1 MPFLDIFSRKK
12 TLEEEK
18 IKIIVDIREK
28 NSLIPSELIAN
39 GLEVEFR
46 HLEVGDYIVKNV
58 IIERKTVSDFI
69 SSMINKRLFEQLES
83 MKNVQKK
90 ILIIE
95 GIEEQE
101 LYHEKSGINENA
113 IRGFILTILLTYNTP
128 IIFTKNYE
136 DSAKFLKVL
145 AKKQENEKEFGINA
159 KRKSRD
165 VNEQIQ
171 FIIEGFPGIG
181 PKSAKK
187 LLKEFKNIKNIIN
200 ASEEDLKKIL
210 GKKSEIFKIID
221 KEYIEDNHD

>member
-58 IIERKTVSDFI
+58 IIERKTISDFL

-83 MKNVQKK
+83 IKNIQKK

-101 LYHEKSGINENA
+101 LYYEKSGINENA
-113 IRGFILTILLTYNTP
+113 IRGFILTILLTYNIP

-136 DSAKFLKVL
+136 DSAKFIKVL

-181 PKSAKK
+181 PRF
-187 LLKEFKNIKNIIN
+187 EKNPRQ
-200 ASEEDLKKIL
+200 KIRD
-210 GKKSEIFKIID
+210 F
-221 KEYIEDNHD
+221 

>member
-83 MKNVQKK
+83 MKNIQKK

-113 IRGFILTILLTYNTP
+113 IRGFILTILLTYNVP

-136 DSAKFLKVL
+136 DSSKFIKVL
-145 AKKQENEKEFGINA
+145 AKKQENEKEWGINA

-165 VNEQIQ
+165 VNEQMQ

-187 LLKEFKNIKNIIN
+187 LLNEFKTIKNIIN
-200 ASEEDLKKIL
+200 APEDELKKIL
-210 GKKSEIFKIID
+210 GKKSEIFKIIGKD
-221 KEYIEDNHD
+221 YLLK

>member
-1 MPFLDIFSRKK
+1 MSFLDIFSRKK

-58 IIERKTVSDFI
+58 VIERKTISDFL

-83 MKNVQKK
+83 IKNIQKK

-101 LYHEKSGINENA
+101 LYYEKSGINENA
-113 IRGFILTILLTYNTP
+113 IRGFILTILLTYNIP

-136 DSAKFLKVL
+136 DSAKFIKVL
-145 AKKQENEKEFGINA
+145 AKKQENEKEWGINA
-159 KRKSRD
+159 KRKSKD
-165 VNEQIQ
+165 VNEQMQ

-187 LLKEFKNIKNIIN
+187 LLNEFKTIKNIIN
-200 ASEEDLKKIL
+200 APEEELKKIL

>member
-1 MPFLDIFSRKK
+1 
-12 TLEEEK
+12 
-18 IKIIVDIREK
+18 
-28 NSLIPSELIAN
+28 
-39 GLEVEFR
+39 
-46 HLEVGDYIVKNV
+46 
-58 IIERKTVSDFI
+58 
-69 SSMINKRLFEQLES
+69 MINKRLFEQLES

>member
-1 MPFLDIFSRKK
+1 MSFLDIFSRKK

-58 IIERKTVSDFI
+58 VIERKTISDFL

-83 MKNVQKK
+83 IKNIQKK

-101 LYHEKSGINENA
+101 LYYEKSGINENA
-113 IRGFILTILLTYNTP
+113 IRGFILTILLTYNIP

-136 DSAKFLKVL
+136 DSAKFIKVL
-145 AKKQENEKEFGINA
+145 AKKQENEKEWGINA

-165 VNEQIQ
+165 VNEQMQ

-187 LLKEFKNIKNIIN
+187 LLNEFKTIKNIIN
-200 ASEEDLKKIL
+200 APEEELKKIL

>member
-1 MPFLDIFSRKK
+1 MSFLDIFSRKK

-187 LLKEFKNIKNIIN
+187 LLNEFKTIKNIIN
-200 ASEEDLKKIL
+200 APEEELKKIL